1 MSIHRD
7 FKGVWIPKKIW
18 LNKNLSIMEK
28 LFLVEIDSLDN
39 EDGCYASNSHFSEMF
54 YISKGRCTQIVK
66 SLERKGFVKI
76 TLIRDKKIIT
86 KRLIRVVNKLNTLV
100 NKLNSPSENIKQGYL
115 ENDEGNN
122 TVINNTKGEINPSA
136 FYFLKNNYPTRFET
150 EFQMRFY
157 KSIKNKQKFVDDYND
172 MVQIEM
178 ESKNLKWT
186 ANSLFSRLKQYARNW
201 ADNEKRY
208 SQPEEDQKRPY
219 LLKVR

>member
-122 TVINNTKGEINPSA
+122 TLLNNTKGDIVA
-136 FYFLKNNYPTRFET
+136 FDFLKINYPSRLET
-150 EFQMRFY
+150 EFVMRY
-157 KSIKNKQKFVDDYND
+157 HKSISDKKKFVQDFND
-172 MVQIEM
+172 TVEIEI
-178 ESKNLKWT
+178 ENNKLKWS
-186 ANSLFSRLKQYARNW
+186 ANSLFSRLSKYARNY
-201 ADNEKRY
+201 AKNESKY
-208 SQPEEDQKRPY
+208 SEPEEQKPVY
-219 LLKVR
+219 LRKVR